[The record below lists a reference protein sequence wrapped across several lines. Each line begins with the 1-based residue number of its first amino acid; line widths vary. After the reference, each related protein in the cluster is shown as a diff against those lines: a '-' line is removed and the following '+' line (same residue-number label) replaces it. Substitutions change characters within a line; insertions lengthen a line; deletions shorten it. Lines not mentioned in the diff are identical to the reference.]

1 MPATAVMIS
10 KIIIPSVPRKI
21 PGAKCPMLPGW
32 VRRCICLGSLANH
45 PDVTRSAIMEPM
57 SGVHHQRAANATI
70 AATAMKKTGPG
81 GNFGYAGSPDSHRVQ
96 IASAQATRPATVNLV
111 GNVRLDRLVFIGA
124 FPPERLSDYW
134 VGNRKNAFRLW
145 ALSDQG

>member
-32 VRRCICLGSLANH
+32 VRRSVCLGSLANH
-45 PDVTRSAIMEPM
+45 PDVTRSAIMEPI

-81 GNFGYAGSPDSHRVQ
+81 GNFGYAGSPDNHWIQ
-96 IASAQATRPATVNLV
+96 IETAHAIRPATVNLV
-111 GNVRLDRLVFIGA
+111 GNVKFDDFVFIGV
-124 FPPERLSDYW
+124 PPVRVERFSSEPQDGSPHLLLS
-134 VGNRKNAFRLW
+134 
-145 ALSDQG
+145 